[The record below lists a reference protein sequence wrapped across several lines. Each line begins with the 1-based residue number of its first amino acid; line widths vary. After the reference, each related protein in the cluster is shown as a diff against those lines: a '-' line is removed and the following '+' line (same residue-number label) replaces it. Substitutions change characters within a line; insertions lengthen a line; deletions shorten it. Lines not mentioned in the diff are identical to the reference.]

1 MRIYRK
7 ELEEQLEVVT
17 CNKCGRQMRVEN
29 GILKEGC
36 FTADFVFGYF
46 SNRDG
51 MRQQFDLCEDCY
63 DSVVGTFLLPAVQ
76 EEATELL

>member
-7 ELEEQLEVVT
+7 ELEGQLEAVT
-17 CNKCGRQMRVEN
+17 CNKCGRQMKVEN

-36 FTADFVFGYF
+36 FSADFVFGYF
-46 SNRDG
+46 SERDG
-51 MRQQFDLCEDCY
+51 LKQQFDLCEKCY
-63 DSVVGTFLLPAVQ
+63 DEVTDTFLVPIMQ

>member
-7 ELEEQLEVVT
+7 ELEEQLETVT
-17 CNKCGRQMRVEN
+17 CNKCGKQMKVEN

-46 SNRDG
+46 SRRDG
-51 MRQQFDLCEDCY
+51 LKQKFDLCEECY
-63 DSVVGTFLLPAVQ
+63 DSITEKFVVPVAG